1 MKYSYVFTVLFT
13 LLSLLSY
20 AQEQDLDQ
28 TSPELYS
35 MPDKVKLL
43 SFDTKFIRLNRVGFI
58 DRISFEARQCGL
70 KSDEKIVSLSI
81 NGQNFAQS
89 SIKSKH
95 WRTYVV
101 TFADYGRE
109 LELKSMF
116 DRGCI
121 QVRNIN
127 ILARRYSQRGHVGD
141 HISYGTDAF
150 HEVEYLKSMTDYL
163 FHAVSASDRVR
174 YLDPFTLVISDALAV
189 LETSSGLSL
198 SAREA
203 VERVV
208 RQLEVMQPLI
218 EQLLRTPNE
227 SDVARELLL
236 VKRRLSKLLE
246 P

>member
-1 MKYSYVFTVLFT
+1 MKYFKFIILLISLSSVFTF
-13 LLSLLSY
+13 
-20 AQEQDLDQ
+20 AQDQDIEQTATDLH
-28 TSPELYS
+28 SVEI
-35 MPDKVKLL
+35 KVKLL
-43 SFDTKFIRLNRVGFI
+43 SFDVAFIKLNRVGFI
-58 DRISFEARQCGL
+58 DRISFEARQCGRKL
-70 KSDEKIVSLSI
+70 DEKIISLSI

-89 SIKSKH
+89 AIKSKK

-109 LELKSMF
+109 LELKSLF
-116 DRGCI
+116 EQGCVQI
-121 QVRNIN
+121 QNIN
-127 ILARRYSQRGHVGD
+127 ILARRYTQRGHLGD
-141 HISYGTDAF
+141 HISNGSDAF

-189 LETSSGLSL
+189 LATSSGLSL
-198 SAREA
+198 AAREA
-203 VERVV
+203 VEKVV

-227 SDVARELLL
+227 SDLARELLL

-246 P
+246 I